1 MYNNRCL
8 LGDTLSHQI
17 STIMFYRSAPPGAK
31 TITYDMIYQSI
42 NQTFAKELE
51 ARRRYIL
58 RSKYSRRFQTLPG
71 GRKKQQESK
80 KTAQEQKN
88 QLSM

>member
-1 MYNNRCL
+1 M
-8 LGDTLSHQI
+8 I
-17 STIMFYRSAPPGAK
+17 YRSAPPGAK

-58 RSKYSRRFQTLPG
+58 RSKYSRRVQTLPG
-71 GRKKQQESK
+71 GRKKQQ
-80 KTAQEQKN
+80 
-88 QLSM
+88 